1 MVILLFRLISVIAG
15 DLTLQIT
22 RDRVASL
29 PASPVHRYHDG
40 PQHAVVDRSSKY
52 SGEIVV

>member
-40 PQHAVVDRSSKY
+40 PQHAGVDRSSKY

>member
-1 MVILLFRLISVIAG
+1 MRFFQLIYVITE
-15 DLTLQIT
+15 DLTRQIT

-52 SGEIVV
+52 SGGIAV